1 MENYLEINY
10 ENNIKIL
17 SLAYKY
23 CQEKFLHDEIIEI
36 LSGDDDIKKQL
47 CLIEL
52 DCVNSQK
59 EADILVWNLTG
70 KSGPVRET
78 ASFKIL
84 DLISQT
90 EFKNF
95 FQTKEILNTFVKS
108 ITDINPSVSRNAIE
122 FIKYVDDYKYLY
134 NEILKEIKITLS
146 NIDETSKNRSYVQN
160 KKNFNL
166 YWNLEAL
173 ASISDKVIP
182 TSELQR
188 LLVKTAL
195 SNDYTIR
202 EKTAKVAYSFSLKNN
217 NFKKIIEL
225 LKDDNNI
232 YVKKFVDE

>member
-10 ENNIKIL
+10 ENNIKML

-23 CQEKFLHDEIIEI
+23 CQENFLHDEIIEI

-84 DLISQT
+84 DLIFQE
-90 EFKNF
+90 EFKSF
-95 FQTKEILNTFVKS
+95 FQTKEILNTFIKS
-108 ITDINPSVSRNAIE
+108 ITDINPSVSRNAVE
-122 FIKYVDDYKYLY
+122 FIKYVDDYEYLY

-173 ASISDKVIP
+173 AGISDKVVP
-182 TSELQR
+182 TSELQG
-188 LLVKTAL
+188 LLEKTAL

-202 EKTAKVAYSFSLKNN
+202 EKTAKVAYLLSSKNSK
-217 NFKKIIEL
+217 FKKIIEL

-232 YVKKFVDE
+232 YVKKFVNE